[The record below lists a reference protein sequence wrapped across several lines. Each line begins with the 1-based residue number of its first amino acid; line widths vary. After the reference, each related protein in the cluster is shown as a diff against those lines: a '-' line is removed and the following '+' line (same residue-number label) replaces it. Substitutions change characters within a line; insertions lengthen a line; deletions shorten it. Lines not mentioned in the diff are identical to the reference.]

1 MTSHIGTRNYRAPE
15 VILLQKNYS
24 YEVDNWSVGW
34 IIAEILQLT
43 WFETPHEFLIKS
55 TILFPGECCYP
66 LSPKKKSDSVNKGY
80 PYNKNDQLMCI
91 LRVLGSR
98 DHPGDTEFINGEKL
112 KKYLASLPK
121 FEGCLKTF
129 FPHVTDEDSLELL
142 QGLLEFNPSKRH
154 TIEQC
159 LNHPFVSELK
169 KQDVTD
175 KAYDYE
181 SKIELKFENFWHKNI
196 SKKELREL
204 FKEEFELYL
213 STKC

>member
-1 MTSHIGTRNYRAPE
+1 
-15 VILLQKNYS
+15 
-24 YEVDNWSVGW
+24 
-34 IIAEILQLT
+34 
-43 WFETPHEFLIKS
+43 
-55 TILFPGECCYP
+55 
-66 LSPKKKSDSVNKGY
+66 
-80 PYNKNDQLMCI
+80 MCI

-121 FEGCLKTF
+121 FEGRLKTF